1 MSPSTLN
8 TPFGDDNPGPL
19 GLVGPPP
26 QVPAGWCSWFTGIDA
41 VILKARSSNEPF
53 QPVVV
58 ALCVEGNSSA

>member
-1 MSPSTLN
+1 MSPSIAEHS
-8 TPFGDDNPGPL
+8 FRDDNPRPP
-19 GLVGPPP
+19 GLVGPPL
-26 QVPAGWCSWFTGIDA
+26 QIPAGCGSWFKCIDA